1 MRSQEGSHLQLG
13 WLLGTLKV
21 STHTVSTWVQWHMA
35 LPHHWV
41 RIKSWFHSFWVRFC
55 WECGHRRVP
64 IYSSGD
70 YWGHWRCQR
79 ILFPP
84 GFSGIWHFPTIGLE
98 SNLDFILSGSGS
110 AGNAVTGGFPSTARV
125 TIGDIE
131 GVNTALPHHWVRIK
145 SWLHSF
151 WVRFCWECGH
161 RRVPIYSSGDYW
173 GHWRCQHI
181 LFPPGF
187 SGIWHFP
194 TIGLESNLD
203 FILSG
208 SGSAGNAVTG
218 GFPFTAWVTIG
229 DIEGVNTYCFHLGSV
244 AYGTSPPL
252 G

>member
-1 MRSQEGSHLQLG
+1 M
-13 WLLGTLKV
+13 V
-21 STHTVSTWVQWHMA
+21 

-41 RIKSWFHSFWVRFC
+41 KIKS
-55 WECGHRRVP
+55 
-64 IYSSGD
+64 
-70 YWGHWRCQR
+70 
-79 ILFPP
+79 LF
-84 GFSGIWHFPTIGLE
+84 
-98 SNLDFILSGSGS
+98 
-110 AGNAVTGGFPSTARV
+110 
-125 TIGDIE
+125 
-131 GVNTALPHHWVRIK
+131 
-145 SWLHSF
+145 HSF

-194 TIGLESNLD
+194 TIGLEFNLD

-218 GFPFTAWVTIG
+218 GFPFTARVTIG

-252 G
+252 GWNLILISFFLGQVLLGMRSQEGSHLQLGWLLGTLKVSTHTVSTWVQWHMALPHHWVGI